1 MLSSMKK
8 TLLILSSTLLLYMS
22 SCMLG
27 PDFQQPVVE
36 SPEAFHFDTINP
48 TDSMINLRWWE
59 LFQDPVLDTLIV
71 SALENN
77 RDVLATAAKVD
88 AARANIGFT
97 KADQWPSFNYLVGV
111 GGSGTGGSNQN
122 NFYAYP
128 ELVWEVGFWGKY
140 RRLNEAARAQYVAS
154 EYGKRSV
161 QISLITAVATSYFTI
176 LAAQKQLEI
185 AELTLD
191 SRNSGLTIMKDKFEG
206 GTISE
211 MDLNQSKLQRDV
223 AATVIPGFKRA
234 IALNENSLSNLIG
247 ENPKVIETGLSF
259 MEQDYK
265 LDIPVGIPSEIL
277 ERRPDIRAAEAAYEA
292 QNAQIGVAE
301 ALRWPSLSLTGL
313 LGAASNDLSSLNAAG
328 LAWSSSANLFGPIF
342 QFGKNKRRVDIARY
356 NTYASLLEYEG
367 TVLQAFKEVEDALV
381 KINTY
386 EEEMLAQ
393 ESRSLTA
400 MSSESLS
407 MIRYTEGLTT
417 YLEVLE
423 QQRQS
428 FGSQLD
434 YVLARLNVLNS
445 YILLYKSLG
454 GGWLSLEEE
463 TIINNSLDSLQFN
476 NN

>member
-1 MLSSMKK
+1 MKK
-8 TLLILSSTLLLYMS
+8 GLFILSITLLLYMS

-27 PDFQQPVVE
+27 PNFQKPDVD
-36 SPEAFHFDTINP
+36 SPEAFRFDTINHN
-48 TDSMINLRWWE
+48 DSMINLRWWE
-59 LFQDPVLDTLIV
+59 LFEDPFLDTLIV
-71 SALENN
+71 HSLNNN
-77 RDVLATAAKVD
+77 RDVLATAARVD

-97 KADQWPSFNYLVGV
+97 KADQWPSFSYIAGTSS
-111 GGSGTGGSNQN
+111 SGIGNDNTN

-161 QISLITAVATSYFTI
+161 QISLITAVASSYFII
-176 LAAQKQLEI
+176 LATKEQLKI
-185 AELTLD
+185 SELTLT
-191 SRNSGLTIMKDKFEG
+191 SRNNGLIIMIDKYEG

-211 MDLNQSKLQRDV
+211 MDMNQAKIQRDI
-223 AATVIPGFKRA
+223 AATVIPGLKRA
-234 IALNENSLSNLIG
+234 IALNENSLSILIG
-247 ENPKVIETGLSF
+247 ENPNIIESGQRF
-259 MEQDYK
+259 IEQEYK

-313 LGAASNDLSSLNAAG
+313 LGVASNDLSSLTAGG
-328 LAWSSSANLFGPIF
+328 LAWSTSANLFGPIF
-342 QFGKNKRRVDIARY
+342 QFGKNKRRADMARY
-356 NTYASLLEYEG
+356 NAYASLMEYEG

-400 MSSESLS
+400 MSSETLS
-407 MIRYTEGLTT
+407 IVRYTEGLTT

-428 FGSQLD
+428 FNSQLE
-434 YVLARLNVLNS
+434 YVTARLNVLNS

-454 GGWLSLEEE
+454 GGWLSQEEE
-463 TIINNSLDSLQFN
+463 NLINNSLDSLQFQN
-476 NN
+476 N

>member
-1 MLSSMKK
+1 
-8 TLLILSSTLLLYMS
+8 
-22 SCMLG
+22 MLG
-27 PDFQQPVVE
+27 PDFQKPDID
-36 SPEAFHFDTINP
+36 SPAAFRFDTVNP
-48 TDSMINLRWWE
+48 NDSMINLRWWE
-59 LFQDPVLDTLIV
+59 LFEDPLLDTLIV
-71 SALENN
+71 HALENN
-77 RDVLATAAKVD
+77 RDVLATAARVD
-88 AARANIGFT
+88 AARSNIGFT
-97 KADQWPSFNYLVGV
+97 KADQWPSFSYITGTSS
-111 GGSGTGGSNQN
+111 SGIGSNNTN

-154 EYGKRSV
+154 EYGKRSI
-161 QISLITAVATSYFTI
+161 QISLITAVASSYFTI
-176 LAAQKQLEI
+176 LAINEQLRI
-185 AELTLD
+185 SVLTLE
-191 SRNSGLTIMKDKFEG
+191 SRNNGLIIMMDKYEG

-211 MDLNQSKLQRDV
+211 MDVNQAKIQHDI
-223 AATVIPGFKRA
+223 AATVIPGLKRA
-234 IALNENSLSNLIG
+234 IALNENSLSILIG
-247 ENPKVIETGLSF
+247 ENPKVIETGPRF
-259 MEQDYK
+259 IEQEYK
-265 LDIPVGIPSEIL
+265 LDIPIGMPSEIL

-292 QNAQIGVAE
+292 QNAQVGVAE

-313 LGAASNDLSSLNAAG
+313 LGVASNDLSSLNAAG
-328 LAWSSSANLFGPIF
+328 LAWSSSANLLGPIF

-356 NTYASLLEYEG
+356 NTYASLMEYES

-407 MIRYTEGLTT
+407 MVRYAEGLTT

-454 GGWLSLEEE
+454 GGWLSSEEE

>member
-1 MLSSMKK
+1 MKK
-8 TLLILSSTLLLYMS
+8 GLFILSSTLLLYMS

-27 PDFQQPVVE
+27 PDFQKPDID
-36 SPEAFHFDTINP
+36 SPAAFRFDTVNP
-48 TDSMINLRWWE
+48 NDSMINLRWWE
-59 LFQDPVLDTLIV
+59 LFEDPLLDTLIV
-71 SALENN
+71 HALENN
-77 RDVLATAAKVD
+77 RDVLATAARVD
-88 AARANIGFT
+88 AARSNIGFT
-97 KADQWPSFNYLVGV
+97 KADQWPSFSYITGTSS
-111 GGSGTGGSNQN
+111 SGIGSNNTN

-154 EYGKRSV
+154 EYGKRSI
-161 QISLITAVATSYFTI
+161 QISLITAVASSYFTI
-176 LAAQKQLEI
+176 LAINEQLRI
-185 AELTLD
+185 SVLTLE
-191 SRNSGLTIMKDKFEG
+191 SRNNGLIIMMDKYEG

-211 MDLNQSKLQRDV
+211 MDVNQAKIQRDI
-223 AATVIPGFKRA
+223 AATVIPGLKRA
-234 IALNENSLSNLIG
+234 IALNENSLSILIG
-247 ENPKVIETGLSF
+247 ENPKVIETGPRF
-259 MEQDYK
+259 IEQEYK
-265 LDIPVGIPSEIL
+265 LDIPIGMPSEIL

-292 QNAQIGVAE
+292 QNAQVGVAE

-313 LGAASNDLSSLNAAG
+313 LGVASNDLSSLNAAG
-328 LAWSSSANLFGPIF
+328 LAWSSSANLLGPIF

-356 NTYASLLEYEG
+356 NTYASLMEYES

-407 MIRYTEGLTT
+407 MVRYAEGLTT

-454 GGWLSLEEE
+454 GGWLSSEEE